1 VQGVTGPSGI
11 PIASH
16 GFSFPYVQDL
26 DPPKVQSVKVLEGR
40 LSVEIT
46 FDEELDGPL
55 ANYLGN
61 YTLFCSENDLEN
73 SIASVQAEGSR
84 VIATFAHSIR
94 YSNNA
99 YFIRIDNVKD
109 LFGNTISPLHNL
121 ARFAL
126 RDITDL
132 SEIVLFP
139 NPLYTAKQ
147 ADIIFMNFPPGK
159 TGKIAIYDAS
169 GALVYKANIG
179 PFSPERNLIT
189 WRWNAKN
196 QNGKKVSSGIYFYII
211 EMDKERVRGKFAI
224 IN

>member
-1 VQGVTGPSGI
+1 M
-11 PIASH
+11 
-16 GFSFPYVQDL
+16 
-26 DPPKVQSVKVLEGR
+26 
-40 LSVEIT
+40 
-46 FDEELDGPL
+46 
-55 ANYLGN
+55 
-61 YTLFCSENDLEN
+61 
-73 SIASVQAEGSR
+73 
-84 VIATFAHSIR
+84 
-94 YSNNA
+94 
-99 YFIRIDNVKD
+99 KD